1 MSVTEEHWLVQ
12 SSRDGKRWHDEISGP
27 QILYSREDDALR
39 YASQLVNIH
48 KHVRIRNTVLTYR
61 IVK

>member
-12 SSRDGKRWHDEISGP
+12 SSRHDEISGP
-27 QILYSREDDALR
+27 QILDSREDDALR